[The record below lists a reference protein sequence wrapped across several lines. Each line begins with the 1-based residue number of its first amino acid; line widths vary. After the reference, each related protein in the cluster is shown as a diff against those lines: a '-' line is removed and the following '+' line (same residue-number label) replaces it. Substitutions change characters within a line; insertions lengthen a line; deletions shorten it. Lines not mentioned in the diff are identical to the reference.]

1 MDTQLVSH
9 RSPEQPD
16 DFVEM
21 VHDALEVVTGRRDSW
36 RVDPASDAIGTWIYV
51 DKDRSLIPSKGW
63 KLHISATPWS
73 AADVLDRTL
82 PILLSEDACFK
93 FAASIDV
100 LASINE
106 GEGGLGQIGKFMT
119 IYPNDDAQAVSLA
132 TRIHD
137 ATAGLGGPEVLT
149 DRPLLDGSLVHYR
162 FGEFVGELEAPP
174 DEGERFATDGVVP
187 APTTPAAT
195 KPDAEPADPFVE
207 AGVAIPVQKRLIGE
221 RYLVTAT
228 LYRSPRGSVHLAA
241 DLVEPGTKIL
251 KRAARWAR
259 ALPDGTDARD
269 LLRKEAEVLEEL
281 AADRHFPTPAG
292 LVEQGDL
299 YLALEH
305 IEGPTLARLV
315 SERAKR
321 NAPLSLDELVP
332 LGREVAAA
340 LEMMHSKGLVYRD
353 LNPENVIVV
362 ANGEPR
368 LIDLEN
374 ASRAGHSS
382 ALFAVGS
389 PGYAS
394 PQQLEGAPAAVTDDV
409 YALGALLA
417 FAATGREPSE
427 GLRLDGVDDRL
438 AAIIER
444 CRADDPGLRW
454 PSMADVNEALSGI
467 NAGTT

>member
-1 MDTQLVSH
+1 L
-9 RSPEQPD
+9 
-16 DFVEM
+16 F
-21 VHDALEVVTGRRDSW
+21 
-36 RVDPASDAIGTWIYV
+36 
-51 DKDRSLIPSKGW
+51 
-63 KLHISATPWS
+63 
-73 AADVLDRTL
+73 
-82 PILLSEDACFK
+82 SEDACFK
-93 FAASIDV
+93 FAASIEV

-119 IYPNDDAQAVSLA
+119 IYPNNDAQAVSLA
-132 TRIHD
+132 SRIHD

-149 DRPLLDGSLVHYR
+149 DHPLVDGSLVHYR

-174 DEGERFATDGVVP
+174 EQGERFATDGVVS
-187 APTTPAAT
+187 APTAPPPTQQEADPT
-195 KPDAEPADPFVE
+195 DPFVE
-207 AGVAIPVQKRLIGE
+207 AGVAVPVQKRLVGE

-241 DLVEPGTKIL
+241 DLIEPGTKVL

-269 LLRKEAEVLEEL
+269 LLRKEAGLLQDL
-281 AADRHFPTPAG
+281 AGDPHFPTPAG
-292 LVEQGDL
+292 LIEQGDL

-315 SERAKR
+315 TERSKQE
-321 NAPLSLDELVP
+321 APLSVEELVQ

-340 LEMMHSKGLVYRD
+340 LEVMHSKGLVYRD

-362 ANGEPR
+362 ANREPR
-368 LIDLEN
+368 LLDLEN
-374 ASRAGHSS
+374 ASRAGDSS

-427 GLRLDGVDDRL
+427 GLRLDGVDDGL
-438 AAIIER
+438 AAVIDR
-444 CRADDPGLRW
+444 CRADDPSLRW
-454 PSMADVNEALSGI
+454 STMADVNEALSGI